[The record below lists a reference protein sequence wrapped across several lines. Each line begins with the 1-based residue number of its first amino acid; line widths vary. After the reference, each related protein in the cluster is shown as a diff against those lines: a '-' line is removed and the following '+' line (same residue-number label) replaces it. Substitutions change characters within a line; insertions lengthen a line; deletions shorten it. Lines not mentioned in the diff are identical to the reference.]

1 MSSTDQKNE
10 SVIEEVREVFTP
22 LTENLGPEVEPATV
36 FSLES
41 EAGE

>member
-1 MSSTDQKNE
+1 MSQDQKNE
-10 SVIEEVREVFTP
+10 NIVEALREVFTP
-22 LTENLGPEVEPATV
+22 LTENLGPEIEPATV

>member
-1 MSSTDQKNE
+1 MSSSDQKNE